1 MTTKARAYNVHS
13 AVLDLILFGA
23 MQVNQAKFVE
33 GYQRYR
39 QGELVANEKKK
50 LDLKRWDMLRMGL
63 TCPISTW
70 VAIDK
75 ASSKYMKAKLEA
87 ELKAKLYA
95 HFDNMPAE

>member
-33 GYQRYR
+33 GYRL
-39 QGELVANEKKK
+39 GELVANKKK
-50 LDLKRWDMLRMGL
+50 LVLKRWDMLRMGL
-63 TCPISTW
+63 TCPIPTW

-75 ASSKYMKAKLEA
+75 ARNPDMKAKLED
-87 ELKAKLYA
+87 ELNAKLYA
-95 HFDNMPAE
+95 HFDNMPAERIC